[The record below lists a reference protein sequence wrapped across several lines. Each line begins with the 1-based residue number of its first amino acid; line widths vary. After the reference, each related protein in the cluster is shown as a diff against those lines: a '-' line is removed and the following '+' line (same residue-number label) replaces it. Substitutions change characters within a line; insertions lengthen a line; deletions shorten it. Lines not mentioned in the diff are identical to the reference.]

1 MLTTSFLLILSFTTD
16 LGNKEEYVIDHNL
29 SKQDCY
35 ERMNE
40 EYNDRKNETVEQMY
54 KNAAIYDS
62 AVEAY
67 KDAQGVEQPVEMEG
81 VSKGNEKVV
90 KVEFSCVKGE

>member
-1 MLTTSFLLILSFTTD
+1 MISSFLLILSFTTD
-16 LGNKEEYVIDHNL
+16 IGNKEEYVIDHNL

-54 KNAAIYDS
+54 KD

-67 KDAQGVEQPVEMEG
+67 KAVEMNG
-81 VSKGNEKVV
+81 ISKGNEKVV
-90 KVEFSCVKGE
+90 KVELSCVKGE

>member
-1 MLTTSFLLILSFTTD
+1 MITTSFLLVLSFTTD
-16 LGNKEEYVIDHNL
+16 LGNKEQYVIDHNL

-54 KNAAIYDS
+54 KD
-62 AVEAY
+62 AVESY
-67 KDAQGVEQPVEMEG
+67 KALEMDG
-81 VSKGNEKVV
+81 KVV
-90 KVEFSCVKGE
+90 KVELSCVKGE

>member
-1 MLTTSFLLILSFTTD
+1 MISSFLLILSFTTD
-16 LGNKEEYVIDHNL
+16 LGNKEEYVIDHSL
-29 SKQDCY
+29 TKQDCY

-54 KNAAIYDS
+54 KD

-67 KDAQGVEQPVEMEG
+67 KAVEMDRI
-81 VSKGNEKVV
+81 SKGNEKVV
-90 KVEFSCVKGE
+90 KVELSCVKGE

>member
-1 MLTTSFLLILSFTTD
+1 MISSFLLILSFTTD

-40 EYNDRKNETVEQMY
+40 EIKDSEHLSNNQMY
-54 KNAAIYDS
+54 QE
-62 AVEAY
+62 AVERYNAV
-67 KDAQGVEQPVEMEG
+67 KMDGGIVEAFYQ
-81 VSKGNEKVV
+81 
-90 KVEFSCVKGE
+90 CVKG

>member
-1 MLTTSFLLILSFTTD
+1 MISSFLLILSFTTD

-40 EYNDRKNETVEQMY
+40 EIKDSEHLSNNQMY
-54 KNAAIYDS
+54 QE
-62 AVEAY
+62 AVERYNA
-67 KDAQGVEQPVEMEG
+67 
-81 VSKGNEKVV
+81 V
-90 KVEFSCVKGE
+90 KMDGGIIEAFYQCVKG

>member
-1 MLTTSFLLILSFTTD
+1 MISSFLLILSFTTN

-29 SKQDCY
+29 SRQDCY

-40 EYNDRKNETVEQMY
+40 EYNDRKNETIEQMY
-54 KNAAIYDS
+54 KG

-67 KDAQGVEQPVEMEG
+67 KAVEMNG
-81 VSKGNEKVV
+81 KVV
-90 KVEFSCVKGE
+90 KVELSCVKA

>member
-1 MLTTSFLLILSFTTD
+1 MISSFLLILSFTTD
-16 LGNKEEYVIDHNL
+16 IGNKEEYVIDHGL
-29 SKQDCY
+29 TKQDCY

-54 KNAAIYDS
+54 KD

-67 KDAQGVEQPVEMEG
+67 KAVEMDG
-81 VSKGNEKVV
+81 ISKGNEKVV
-90 KVEFSCVKGE
+90 KVELSCVKG